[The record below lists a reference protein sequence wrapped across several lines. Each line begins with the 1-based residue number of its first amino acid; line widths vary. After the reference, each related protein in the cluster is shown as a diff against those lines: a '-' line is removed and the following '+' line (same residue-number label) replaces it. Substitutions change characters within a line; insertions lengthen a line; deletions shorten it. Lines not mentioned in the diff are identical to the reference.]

1 MKVVLGLAVGVLVGL
16 PFIGIIAIA
25 VMAGA
30 MTGAATN
37 AISVAAVACT
47 YSNPQP
53 QPLLTAVV
61 EVHPMLFRDDDHRAD
76 IAARFGLEQLDETG
90 GIAQA
95 RMPLIAIGLSLHT
108 VTDGT
113 GSAPN

>member
-1 MKVVLGLAVGVLVGL
+1 MIGLAVGVLVGL
-16 PFIGIIAIA
+16 PSIGIIAVA
-25 VMAGA
+25 VMAAA